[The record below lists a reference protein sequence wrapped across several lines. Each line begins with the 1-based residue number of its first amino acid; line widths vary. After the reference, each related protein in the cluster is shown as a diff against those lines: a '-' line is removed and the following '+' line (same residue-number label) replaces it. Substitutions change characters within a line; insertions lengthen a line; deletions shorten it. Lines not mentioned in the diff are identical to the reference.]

1 MIARMTDVPLIRP
14 ASFHALIGGDLG
26 ITIPPGGAIDVPLLG
41 PMAADVILSYQKS
54 WLDRLA
60 GIERFVVLEK
70 VTVESSEVVGGEL
83 SYTLCGYGP
92 MKERLRWRG
101 WGILRAIKAWRCA

>member
-1 MIARMTDVPLIRP
+1 MMAMTDSPLIRP
-14 ASFHALIGGDLG
+14 ANACLFIGKTEFDAQQFCGAFEIDLPA
-26 ITIPPGGAIDVPLLG
+26 TR
-41 PMAADVILSYQKS
+41 ADVIISYRKN

-70 VTVESSEVVGGEL
+70 ATVESSEVVGDEL
-83 SYTLCGYGP
+83 SYTFCGHGP